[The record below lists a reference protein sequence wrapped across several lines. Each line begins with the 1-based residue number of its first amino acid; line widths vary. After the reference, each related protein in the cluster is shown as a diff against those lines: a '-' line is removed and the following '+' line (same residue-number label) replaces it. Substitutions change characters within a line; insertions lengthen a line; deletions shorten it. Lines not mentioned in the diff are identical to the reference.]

1 MGDMMPCAYPEEQCT
16 AKTTSQQ
23 PETGLF
29 GLLPLS
35 RAGEASVDDCAE
47 EQR

>member
-1 MGDMMPCAYPEEQCT
+1 MGDMMPCAHPQEQCT

-23 PETGLF
+23 AETALF
-29 GLLPLS
+29 GVLPLTE
-35 RAGEASVDDCAE
+35 ADEASADDCAE